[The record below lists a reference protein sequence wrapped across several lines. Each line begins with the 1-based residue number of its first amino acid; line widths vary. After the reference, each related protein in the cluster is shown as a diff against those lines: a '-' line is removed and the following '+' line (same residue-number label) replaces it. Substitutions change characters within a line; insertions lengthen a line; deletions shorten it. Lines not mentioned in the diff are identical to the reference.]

1 MWNNKNNNFRNNRGW
16 GRQDPMAYAYPAMTT
31 ADRSS
36 LITKVMWFTTFSIVA
51 AIAGVYVGAGGLHS
65 AYNIS
70 RGSSLLWFIAEI
82 ALLIGALLLRNK
94 SGINFI
100 MLYGFTFVTG
110 VTIAPLMQIL
120 ADNGY
125 GGIII
130 QALGITGALT
140 IGLGLYAWTTK
151 RDFSG
156 FAPYLFVATIGLL
169 LVMLLNIFFASTL
182 LSSIIMYAGVLIFSF
197 WLIFDVQQAKRY
209 ENTVGNA
216 IAVTI
221 GIYLDILNIFLFIL
235 QILLS
240 FQDN

>member
-1 MWNNKNNNFRNNRGW
+1 MWNNNNNNFRNNRGW
-16 GRQDPMAYAYPAMTT
+16 GRQNMQAYAYPAMTT

-36 LITKVMWFTTFSIVA
+36 LITKVMWFTSFSIVA
-51 AIAGVYVGAGGLHS
+51 AIAGVYIGASGLHS
-65 AYNIS
+65 AYNVS
-70 RGSSLLWFIAEI
+70 GGSSLLWFIVEI
-82 ALLIGALLLRNK
+82 ALLIGAFALRDK
-94 SGINFI
+94 QGINFV

-110 VTIAPLMQIL
+110 VTIAPFMQIL
-120 ADNGY
+120 ADNGF
-125 GGIII
+125 GGIIV

-140 IGLGLYAWTTK
+140 VGLGLYAWTTK

-169 LVMLLNIFFASTL
+169 LVMVLNIFFASAL
-182 LSSIIMYAGVLIFSF
+182 LHSIIMYAGVLIFSF

-221 GIYLDILNIFLFIL
+221 GIYLNILNIFLFIL